1 VRLFDSHCHLT
12 WHADTDP
19 PEERVARAQEAGVAQ
34 CLSVAVDLASAREC
48 RAISQRLPGVHA
60 SAGVHPNDV
69 ASGAQLDDELREL
82 GELAREGGFVAI
94 GETGLDFYR
103 DSTAATDQERSLHA
117 HLDLAAELDLPVI
130 LHCRSAAEALQAA
143 LRSRQHPVN
152 GVMHCFSED
161 VAAAEAFLEMGLHV
175 SFAGN
180 VTYPKSHAL
189 REAAAIVPADR
200 LLVETDAPFLAPQ
213 PRRGKRNEPAFVRFT
228 LNCLA
233 EVRGVAE
240 EELAEQTF
248 RNATQLFSAKGTSR
262 TEPSA

>member
-1 VRLFDSHCHLT
+1 MRLFDSHCHLT

-19 PEERVARAQEAGVAQ
+19 PAERVARARDAGVDQ

-48 RAISQRLPGVHA
+48 RAISQRLDGVHA
-60 SAGVHPNDV
+60 SAGIHPNDV
-69 ASGAQLDDELREL
+69 ASGAALDDDLAELAT
-82 GELAREGGFVAI
+82 LAREGGFVAI

-103 DSTAATDQERSLHA
+103 DSTAPADQEQSLHA
-117 HLDLAAELDLPVI
+117 HLDLATELDLPVI
-130 LHCRSAAEALQAA
+130 VHCRSAATRLQEIFAERSSP
-143 LRSRQHPVN
+143 LR

-161 VAAAEAFLEMGLHV
+161 ASAAEAFLGFGLHI

-180 VTYPKSHAL
+180 VTYPKSHSL

-228 LNCLA
+228 LSCLA
-233 EVRGVAE
+233 EVRGERE
-240 EELAEQTF
+240 EDLAEQTF
-248 RNATQLFSAKGTSR
+248 RNATQLFSASGTSR
-262 TEPSA
+262 TSPTE